1 MERLEYKAQ
10 LPVTESR
17 QFLVLHAVH
26 LGTGYFNRAAGRR
39 IQQTHNIQ
47 QSRFTATG
55 RSHDTEKFPLVH
67 FEVHI
72 LQRYGFNLVG
82 TINLVDA
89 S

>member
-1 MERLEYKAQ
+1 MVKY
-10 LPVTESR
+10 S
-17 QFLVLHAVH
+17 
-26 LGTGYFNRAAGRR
+26 
-39 IQQTHNIQ
+39 
-47 QSRFTATG
+47 
-55 RSHDTEKFPLVH
+55 FPH